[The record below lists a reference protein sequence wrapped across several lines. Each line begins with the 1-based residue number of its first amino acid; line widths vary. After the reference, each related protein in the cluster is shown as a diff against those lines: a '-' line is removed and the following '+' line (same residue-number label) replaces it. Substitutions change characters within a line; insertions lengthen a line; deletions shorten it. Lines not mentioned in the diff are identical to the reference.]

1 MTPTGNHNG
10 TAHSY
15 FDNNKGFNSLLR
27 ICNPFFSLCQCYSE
41 KGDSISPA
49 ALHSGVS
56 NSNGSQVIQAYNTSN
71 SISN

>member
-1 MTPTGNHNG
+1 MTPTSNHNG

-15 FDNNKGFNSLLR
+15 FNNNKRFNSLLR
-27 ICNPFFSLCQCYSE
+27 SCDPFFSLCQGYSE
-41 KGDSISPA
+41 KGDSMSPA

-56 NSNGSQVIQAYNTSN
+56 NSYGSQVIQAYDTCY